1 MPELASFLSAG
12 KEKSCPCHLAP
23 SNLPAHA
30 ANGIGRSCSSRTP
43 SFFQVGPAAAHAA
56 AATIYSRRKATTLTA
71 FWAHSPNDS
80 LARWIG
86 DICMLCVLNR
96 SSPSQ
101 DECAKL
107 IDLYSQVPLSQIPL
121 TVLKNTL
128 KIYGIH
134 FRQDTVQVSPETP
147 TLAVIALL
155 EAQRRLYDKNLITI
169 PNITHIGPMFET
181 SGEKEAAAHLTTKD

>member
-1 MPELASFLSAG
+1 
-12 KEKSCPCHLAP
+12 
-23 SNLPAHA
+23 
-30 ANGIGRSCSSRTP
+30 
-43 SFFQVGPAAAHAA
+43 
-56 AATIYSRRKATTLTA
+56 
-71 FWAHSPNDS
+71 
-80 LARWIG
+80 
-86 DICMLCVLNR
+86 MLCVLNR